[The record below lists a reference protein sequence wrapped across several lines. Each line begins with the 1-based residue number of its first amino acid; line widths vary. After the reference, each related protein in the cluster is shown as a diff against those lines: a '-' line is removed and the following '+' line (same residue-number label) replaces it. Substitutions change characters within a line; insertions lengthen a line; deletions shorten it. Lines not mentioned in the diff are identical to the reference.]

1 MTGIE
6 TALVLIGLFA
16 FIAAV
21 AYAAE
26 GGAAWMIAAVIIAG
40 IATLVPWRVR

>member
-1 MTGIE
+1 MTPLAVAFI
-6 TALVLIGLFA
+6 LIGLFA

-26 GGAAWMIAAVIIAG
+26 GGPIWMIAAIVVAG
-40 IATLVPWRVR
+40 IAAFVPWRVR

>member
-1 MTGIE
+1 MTGVE
-6 TALVLIGLFA
+6 TTFILMGLFA

-26 GGAAWMIAAVIIAG
+26 GGPAWMIAAVIVAG
-40 IATLVPWRVR
+40 IAAVVRWRVR